1 MFVSLS
7 LSPVRVLETRARRR
21 ATRRRRLRAL
31 LLAPTRRNFLE
42 VRHG

>member
-1 MFVSLS
+1 MFAQLNFA
-7 LSPVRVLETRARRR
+7 PVRVLETRARRR
-21 ATRRRRLRAL
+21 VMRRRRLRAL